1 MIKINL
7 LPVREERRR
16 MGARQ
21 EQTLFLFVMI
31 LVLIGVFYWHSSTSR
46 KIKDLRLQITQTE
59 QENQRMSKIVKKVE
73 KFKADKKIL
82 EGKIA
87 VIDKLKTFRQVQV
100 HYMDEINKALPG
112 QVWLGYYQQ
121 RGEALVLRGR
131 SLSTDD
137 VAQFMRRLEASGYFD
152 EIQLD
157 QTSQRNV
164 SLGDRSLKVN
174 DFSMRLKVVPGG
186 SAG

>member
-21 EQTLFLFVMI
+21 EQTLFLFVII
-31 LVLIGVFYWHSSTSR
+31 LVCIGVFYWHNSTAR
-46 KIKDLRLQITQTE
+46 KIRDLRSQITQAQ
-59 QENQRMSKIVKKVE
+59 QEIQRLSKIVKEVE
-73 KFKADKKIL
+73 KYKVDKKTL

-87 VIDKLKTFRQVQV
+87 VIDKLKTYRQVQV
-100 HYMDEINKALPG
+100 HYMDELNKALPG
-112 QVWLGYYQQ
+112 QVWLEYYQQ
-121 RGEALVLRGR
+121 RGEDLVLRGK

-137 VAQFMRRLEASGYFD
+137 VAQFMRSLEASGYFD
-152 EIQLD
+152 EIKLD
-157 QTSQRNV
+157 QTSQRDV

-174 DFSMRLKVVPGG
+174 DFSLRLKVVPGG

>member
-1 MIKINL
+1 
-7 LPVREERRR
+7 

-21 EQTLFLFVMI
+21 EQTLFLFVII
-31 LVLIGVFYWHSSTSR
+31 LVCIGVFYWHNSTAR
-46 KIKDLRLQITQTE
+46 KIRDLRTQINQAE
-59 QENQRMSKIVKKVE
+59 QEIQRLSKIVEEVE

-87 VIDKLKTFRQVQV
+87 VIDELKTHRQVQV
-100 HYMDEINKALPG
+100 HYLDELNKALPG
-112 QVWLGYYQQ
+112 QVWLEYYQQ
-121 RGEALVLRGR
+121 KGQALVLRGK

-137 VAQFMRRLEASGYFD
+137 VADFMRKLDASEYFD
-152 EIQLD
+152 DIKVD
-157 QTSQRNV
+157 QISQRDV
-164 SLGDRSLKVN
+164 SLGDRTLKIN